1 MQSQHPQFCLQ
12 LLPRISR
19 ITMPRHP
26 LRRKHNIQLELL
38 RRLPT
43 GPLMLAHR
51 SRNVLDRV
59 EVDDEVVFDSEDG
72 VGG

>member
-1 MQSQHPQFCLQ
+1 
-12 LLPRISR
+12 
-19 ITMPRHP
+19 MPRHP

>member
-1 MQSQHPQFCLQ
+1 
-12 LLPRISR
+12 
-19 ITMPRHP
+19 
-26 LRRKHNIQLELL
+26 
-38 RRLPT
+38 
-43 GPLMLAHR
+43 MLAHR